1 MFQVQLITKDAMWD
15 SMDDIV
21 FMDYADELPAY
32 AANDD
37 LESTKNRELA
47 ILVMH
52 KKIDIGLMMK
62 TPFMEK

>member
-37 LESTKNRELA
+37 LESAKNRELA
-47 ILVMH
+47 N
-52 KKIDIGLMMK
+52 
-62 TPFMEK
+62 TCNAQEN